1 MEAQK
6 FITFEKRVL
15 KRIFG
20 PTRAGVSRR
29 QKKAIK

>member
-1 MEAQK
+1 MEAQQ
-6 FITFEKRVL
+6 FITEKKVL

-29 QKKAIK
+29 QIKAIK